1 MSVTTLSQDVAAR
14 IDAARDELFEM
25 SRRLHANPEISSEE
39 RQASAWL
46 AETLERHGFRVERG
60 VAGLETSFVATA
72 GEGNPILGIVAEYDA
87 LPGIGHACGHNLIA
101 TSALGAAIGARDAVL
116 AAGGTLKVFGTPAE
130 EIGRGKQPMIDAGVF
145 EGTEAALMF
154 HPYPGPEGRA
164 SLSNGSLAI
173 SLFDITYRGK
183 SAHAAVAPWNGVNA
197 LDAVVQLFV
206 GIGLLRQQ
214 LQPDTR
220 LHGIITNG
228 GQAFN
233 VIPELTAA
241 RVGVR
246 SPDGQYLRDVVARLR
261 DVAEAA
267 ARATGTTVEIEQVMF
282 MDSIRPSETLVGVV
296 SKNLEGLGLQVMPP
310 RPTPASTDFGN
321 LSQVLPALSFG
332 IPTHPPEAGL
342 HTPLAHEV
350 GTTDRA
356 HEGMIVAAK
365 AIALS
370 IADLARDAELRA
382 RAQQEIKNGQ

>member
-1 MSVTTLSQDVAAR
+1 MMAVTVREDVAAR
-14 IDAARDELFEM
+14 IDAARDELFEL
-25 SRRLHANPEISSEE
+25 SRRLHAHPEISGEE

-46 AETLERHGFRVERG
+46 AEALERHGFRVERG
-60 VAGLETSFVATA
+60 VAGLETAFVATA
-72 GEGNPILGIVAEYDA
+72 GEGSPILGIVAEYDA

-145 EGTEAALMF
+145 AGTEAALMF
-154 HPYPGPEGRA
+154 HPFPGPEGKA
-164 SLSNGSLAI
+164 SLSTGSLAI
-173 SLFDITYRGK
+173 SLFDITYHGK
-183 SAHAAVAPWNGVNA
+183 TAHAAVAPWNGVNA

-233 VIPELTAA
+233 VIPHLTAA

-246 SPDGQYLRDVVARLR
+246 SPDGTYLREVVTRLR
-261 DVAEAA
+261 DIAEAA
-267 ARATGTTVEIEQVMF
+267 ARASGTRVEIEPVMF
-282 MDSIRPSETLVGVV
+282 MDSIRPNATLTDVV
-296 SKNLEGLGLQVMPP
+296 SRNLGALGLAVQPP

-321 LSQVLPALSFG
+321 LSQILPAVSFG

-342 HTPLAHEV
+342 HTPLAHAV

-370 IADLARDAELRA
+370 IADLARDATLRA
-382 RAQQEIKNGQ
+382 RARQEIDNG